1 MLLATE
7 FYSYGRFEWLRD
19 GRSVHPPPPPMNKAE
34 LVLIVQKTLGENV
47 TKVQAERALVSVIE
61 SIKIGL
67 EEDKAVQLV
76 GFGSFK
82 VFTRKARFGVN
93 PNTRKRMKIKASKA
107 IRFTAGKDLKTRIA
121 SPVSR

>member
-1 MLLATE
+1 
-7 FYSYGRFEWLRD
+7 
-19 GRSVHPPPPPMNKAE
+19 MNKAE